1 MYREYTTYSQYT
13 GGLKWKKPKMM
24 TSFMNSPLLWHYLNW
39 SFSILIIAH
48 LYHNSCPSEC
58 SWPEWRRKDNEMKY
72 KIKKRKNWLQYEVY
86 KRRIFSPRASLW
98 FWNLGASCCNLPV
111 EVAEGVEP
119 FCERRSTLLW
129 ICRLFPASEDITLP
143 NILESCSLSWGH
155 ATSLYVMSTSLQIK
169 QIFFADLPDSKGAH
183 PCTSSSGQGGGK
195 RVLEDFF

>member
-1 MYREYTTYSQYT
+1 MKWSTK
-13 GGLKWKKPKMM
+13 LKK
-24 TSFMNSPLLWHYLNW
+24 
-39 SFSILIIAH
+39 
-48 LYHNSCPSEC
+48 
-58 SWPEWRRKDNEMKY
+58 
-72 KIKKRKNWLQYEVY
+72 KNWLQYEVY

-169 QIFFADLPDSKGAH
+169 QIFFADLPDSKFSYGLTLIWYSLTHWSTISLPLFLPRNEMVWIKKFTSLAFGQEQHILDCHSPSLHIRGPLH
-183 PCTSSSGQGGGK
+183 PSSKPGHYCAFAFGE
-195 RVLEDFF
+195 R